1 MPNQRRQKRNPL
13 RLKALGEGII
23 IVDSN
28 GAIELCKKIMELQT
42 LMIAFVTDGRTPD
55 QPPRYRDL
63 YADVSLELE
72 DAKYANPNP
81 HKSLEVFW
89 AFCKL
94 QKFGTYAERRAY
106 VEELY
111 GDILLDLKRIQ
122 RHAPSSR
129 NWKKANEALSDELSP
144 VRAQWLKA
152 KNFIFSAIPDY
163 ENSVK
168 ESINAIESCLMV
180 LLNEPNGTLGKIIK
194 RADLDPDIERLISQA
209 YGYTSNRAFV
219 RHGGTMPS
227 TLTQAEAEFF
237 LEFAASCIVYMTSR
251 LKNATLNA

>member
-1 MPNQRRQKRNPL
+1 M
-13 RLKALGEGII
+13 
-23 IVDSN
+23 DSKH
-28 GAIELCKKIMELQT
+28 AIELGAKVMELQA

-55 QPPRYRDL
+55 QPASYRDL
-63 YADVSLELE
+63 YAEVALELE

-94 QKFGTYAERRAY
+94 QKMATYAERRAY

-129 NWKKANEALSDELSP
+129 NWKKANEALSDELTP

-152 KNFIFSAIPDY
+152 KNFIFAAAPDF
-163 ENSVK
+163 ENSIK
-168 ESINAIESCLMV
+168 ESISAVESCLMV

-219 RHGGTMPS
+219 RHGGTTPS

-237 LEFAASCIVYMTSR
+237 LEFAASCVVYLTSR
-251 LKNATLNA
+251 LKNAKPNA

>member
-1 MPNQRRQKRNPL
+1 M
-13 RLKALGEGII
+13 
-23 IVDSN
+23 DSKQ
-28 GAIELCKKIMELQT
+28 AIELGAKIMGLQE

-55 QPPRYRDL
+55 QPASYRDL
-63 YADVSLELE
+63 YAEVAFDLE
-72 DAKYANPNP
+72 DAKYANPNL

-94 QKFGTYAERRAY
+94 QKLTTYAERRAY
-106 VEELY
+106 VEDLY

-129 NWKKANEALSDELSP
+129 KWKEANEALSDQLNP

-152 KNFIFSAIPDY
+152 KNFIFASAPDF
-163 ENSVK
+163 ENSIK
-168 ESINAIESCLMV
+168 ESISAVESCLMV
-180 LLNEPNGTLGKIIK
+180 LMNEPNGTLGKIIK

-209 YGYTSNRAFV
+209 FGYASNRAFV
-219 RHGGTMPS
+219 RHGGTTPS

-237 LEFAASCIVYMTSR
+237 LEFAASSIVYLTSR
-251 LKNATLNA
+251 FKKAKSNA